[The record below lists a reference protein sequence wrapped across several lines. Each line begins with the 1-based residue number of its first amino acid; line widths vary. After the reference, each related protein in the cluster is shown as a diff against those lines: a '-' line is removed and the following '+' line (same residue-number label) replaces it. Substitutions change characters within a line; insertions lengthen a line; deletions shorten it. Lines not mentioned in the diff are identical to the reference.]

1 MDVKVKICEL
11 CGKIEYKPK
20 DKYTITLEFNGKK
33 QSKIDVCGE
42 CFDKV
47 YNEFE
52 RSVEEADKKFE
63 ALLKEFGINEE
74 D

>member
-20 DKYTITLEFNGKK
+20 DKFTITLEMNGKK

-42 CFDKV
+42 CF
-47 YNEFE
+47 NEFERIVE
-52 RSVEEADKKFE
+52 RSVEESDRKFE
-63 ALLKEFGINEE
+63 ELLKEFGIEE